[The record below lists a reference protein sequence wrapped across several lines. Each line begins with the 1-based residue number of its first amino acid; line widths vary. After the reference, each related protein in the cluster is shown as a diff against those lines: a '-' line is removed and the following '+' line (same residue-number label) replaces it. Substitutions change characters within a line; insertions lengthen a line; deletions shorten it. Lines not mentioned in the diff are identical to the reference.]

1 MILKLLRK
9 LFIKNYK
16 DLENPKV
23 RNSHGVLA
31 SVVGIVSNLI
41 LFGAKMFIGVV
52 SFSFSIISDSIN
64 NLVDMSSSF
73 ISLFGFKISSKPAD
87 KDHPYG
93 HQRVEY
99 ITALIISVA
108 VIAIAIELI
117 IQSIE
122 NIINSNIATFSIITF
137 IILGIS
143 ILIKVWQG
151 FFYLKVS
158 KLTKSLSLKAN
169 AIDSFCDVIS
179 TTAVLISSL
188 LSYFFSWNIDS
199 YVAIA
204 VGLFII
210 FNGIKMLLES
220 ANPLIGESV
229 DKDVVN
235 KITEEVLSYDGI
247 LGVHDVIAHSYGPS
261 SMFMSAHLEV
271 DAKIDILSS
280 HDLVDCIEE
289 HIKTKYKI
297 FFVAHMDPIDLS
309 NPETL
314 RLKSIADN
322 KLKEISTELT
332 LHDFR
337 VVYGNTHTNIL
348 FDVVIPFEF
357 KVSQDDIV
365 KQIENCYFSNEHKYN
380 VIINFDHPYVN

>member
-16 DLENPKV
+16 DLENPKI

-31 SVVGIVSNLI
+31 SVVGIISNLI
-41 LFGAKMFIGVV
+41 LFGAKMFIGIV

-122 NIINSNIATFSIITF
+122 NIINSNIATFSIVTF

-188 LSYFFSWNIDS
+188 LSYYFSWNIDS

-210 FNGIKMLLES
+210 FNGVKMLLES

-322 KLKEISTELT
+322 KLKEISSELT

>member
-16 DLENPKV
+16 DLENLKV

-122 NIINSNIATFSIITF
+122 NIINSNIATFSIVTF

-179 TTAVLISSL
+179 TTAVLVSSL
-188 LSYFFSWNIDS
+188 LSYFLNWNIDS

-210 FNGIKMLLES
+210 FNGVKMLLES

-322 KLKEISTELT
+322 KLKEISSELT

-380 VIINFDHPYVN
+380 LIINFDHPYVN

>member
-1 MILKLLRK
+1 
-9 LFIKNYK
+9 
-16 DLENPKV
+16 
-23 RNSHGVLA
+23 
-31 SVVGIVSNLI
+31 
-41 LFGAKMFIGVV
+41 
-52 SFSFSIISDSIN
+52 
-64 NLVDMSSSF
+64 
-73 ISLFGFKISSKPAD
+73 
-87 KDHPYG
+87 
-93 HQRVEY
+93 
-99 ITALIISVA
+99 
-108 VIAIAIELI
+108 
-117 IQSIE
+117 
-122 NIINSNIATFSIITF
+122 
-137 IILGIS
+137 
-143 ILIKVWQG
+143 
-151 FFYLKVS
+151 
-158 KLTKSLSLKAN
+158 
-169 AIDSFCDVIS
+169 
-179 TTAVLISSL
+179 
-188 LSYFFSWNIDS
+188 
-199 YVAIA
+199 
-204 VGLFII
+204 
-210 FNGIKMLLES
+210 MLLES

>member
-122 NIINSNIATFSIITF
+122 NIINSNIATFSIVTF

-210 FNGIKMLLES
+210 FNGVKMLLES

-322 KLKEISTELT
+322 ILKEISTELT